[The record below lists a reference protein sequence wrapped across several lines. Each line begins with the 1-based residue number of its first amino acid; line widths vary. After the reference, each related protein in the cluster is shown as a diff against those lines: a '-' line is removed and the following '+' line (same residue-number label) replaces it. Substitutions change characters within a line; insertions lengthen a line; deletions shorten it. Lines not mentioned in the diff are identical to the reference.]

1 LEKIN
6 RIAYEIE
13 KKQHGN
19 PSGGDNTISTYGGFL
34 LYRKETEAFKVFSPL
49 KVKISPPFFLINS
62 GKPVET
68 TGEMVRMVKEFY
80 LRFPAKVEKI
90 FRRMEQVTRD
100 FLEFL
105 SGEKLNIED
114 SIRVNERLLERLGVV
129 SPKTKTLIKRIE
141 GIGGSAKIS
150 GAGGRKG
157 NSGMVIAY
165 HPDQEKL
172 IDFGKKE
179 GLFLFRVKL
188 GEKGV
193 RIDKN

>member
-1 LEKIN
+1 MVTRVE
-6 RIAYEIE
+6 EIILFPLMGAFFYTE
-13 KKQHGN
+13 KKQKHLR
-19 PSGGDNTISTYGGFL
+19 FFRL
-34 LYRKETEAFKVFSPL
+34 LRSRFP
-49 KVKISPPFFLINS
+49 PPFFLINS